1 MTKQRSNYLYEL
13 VGIIRESKINKLKNR
28 ECLNLSV
35 ELTNYPEISTIQAF
49 HDKLKEQ
56 IWTDLNNKKFIDK
69 KYLFKCQNY
78 FGNYHLIDWEILTKN
93 GSN

>member
-1 MTKQRSNYLYEL
+1 MTKQRSNYRYEL
-13 VGIIRESKINKLKNR
+13 VGIIREIKARSLKNR
-28 ECLNLSV
+28 ECLNLIV

-56 IWTDLNNKKFIDK
+56 IWADLTAKKFIDK

-78 FGNYHLIDWEILTKN
+78 FGNYHLVDWEILNKN